1 LVVRALHS
9 VQLSPLHGPNVLSL
23 TRSLACSLAS
33 SYRED
38 DFASVG
44 DAPEGFGNE
53 SDELIFSD
61 HYDENPASAVEL
73 VADVKLWLDNGNSSV
88 PKLPRDGRHFV
99 CRNMWLTK
107 EKRLLDLAVASVL
120 DGEQRQRAMQLLR
133 SLLKKSLGAKVPSAY
148 KDPAGPF
155 EVAVDDSRRKQQRSA
170 PSSAKRKRSA
180 ATSDDD
186 GGDDDDG
193 DKSNKDDESDKGAA
207 EKAKVKK
214 AKSPPKKKTPSKK
227 DKDKDA
233 TAGAVDDD
241 DDGDAAEKKAAAK
254 KAAVRRYPTFEE
266 AEQLLLTRGE
276 LALLSTTKAFSE
288 VVGGLVLLKH
298 KDAAGAAQTTLIE
311 IEKLPDVDAPYR
323 PYPITYL
330 SVDGTT
336 EQVPD
341 CVAGVEL
348 LMDSDAEASRRS
360 LVNVRDRAIDRTD
373 YDSWVAK
380 SNPKS
385 RFPATDKEI
394 NTLIARLE
402 AVRKQYTRD
411 KVKVP
416 QPASK

>member
-1 LVVRALHS
+1 
-9 VQLSPLHGPNVLSL
+9 
-23 TRSLACSLAS
+23 
-33 SYRED
+33 
-38 DFASVG
+38 
-44 DAPEGFGNE
+44 
-53 SDELIFSD
+53 LIFSD

-73 VADVKLWLDNGNSSV
+73 VADVKLWLDNGTSSV

-99 CRNMWLTK
+99 CRNMWLTG

-155 EVAVDDSRRKQQRSA
+155 EVVIDDARRKQLRSA

-186 GGDDDDG
+186 GGDRGGGDDDDGGEG
-193 DKSNKDDESDKGAA
+193 DKSNKDDESDKDAG
-207 EKAKVKK
+207 EKSKAKK

-227 DKDKDA
+227 DKDA
-233 TAGAVDDD
+233 TAGAIDDD
-241 DDGDAAEKKAAAK
+241 DEKKAAAK
-254 KAAVRRYPTFEE
+254 KAAARRYPTFEE

-330 SVDGTT
+330 SVEGTT

-348 LMDSDAEASRRS
+348 LMDSDTEASRRS

-373 YDSWVAK
+373 YDTWVAK